1 MISGRSF
8 FIKLLSTLFFT
19 GYSPLA
25 PGTCGSLVTL
35 ILVWF
40 LIPDNNWLLLIVTL
54 IWLFFS
60 IFVAKEAE
68 ELFGHDAGKI
78 NIDESAG
85 MLISLVWI
93 PKKFILYGV
102 AFLLFR
108 LYDII
113 KPPPIKGLEKIK
125 GFGVTLDDLVAGFY
139 ANVTLQILLILK
151 LFS

>member
-1 MISGRSF
+1 MPGKRF
-8 FIKLLSTLFFT
+8 FIKLFSTLFFT
-19 GYSPLA
+19 GYSPIA

-35 ILVWF
+35 ILAWF
-40 LIPDNNWLLLIVTL
+40 LIPEDNWSLLILTL

-60 IFVAKEAE
+60 LFIAKEAE
-68 ELFGHDAGKI
+68 KLFGHDAGKI

-85 MLISLVWI
+85 MLISILWV

-113 KPPPIKGLEKIK
+113 KPPPIRGLEKIK
-125 GFGVTLDDLVAGFY
+125 GYGVTLDDLLAGLY
-139 ANVTLQILLILK
+139 ANVTLQILLTLK
-151 LFS
+151 VFS

>member
-1 MISGRSF
+1 MF
-8 FIKLLSTLFFT
+8 NKFLIKLFSTLFYS
-19 GYSPLA
+19 GYSPIA

-40 LIPDNNWLLLIVTL
+40 LIPENNWLLLIVTL
-54 IWLFFS
+54 IWVFFS
-60 IFVAKEAE
+60 IFVARDAE

-85 MLISLVWI
+85 MLISLLWI

-113 KPPPIKGLEKIK
+113 KPPPIRGLERIK
-125 GFGVTLDDLVAGFY
+125 GYGVTLDDLLAGFY
-139 ANVTLQILLILK
+139 ANATLKILLFLK
-151 LFS
+151 VFS

>member
-1 MISGRSF
+1 MPGNRF
-8 FIKLLSTLFFT
+8 LIKFVSTLFFS

-35 ILVWF
+35 ILAWF
-40 LIPDNNWLLLIVTL
+40 LIPGKTWLSVIIAL
-54 IWLFFS
+54 IWLFFTLF
-60 IFVAKEAE
+60 IAKEAE
-68 ELFGHDAGKI
+68 RLFGHDDRKI

-85 MLISLVWI
+85 MLLTLVWI

-113 KPPPIKGLEKIK
+113 KPPPIRGLERIK
-125 GFGVTLDDLVAGFY
+125 GYGVTLDDLVAGLY
-139 ANVTLQILLILK
+139 ANVTLQMLLALK
-151 LFS
+151 IFH

>member
-1 MISGRSF
+1 MLKKNL
-8 FIKLLSTLFFT
+8 FIRLFATLFFS

-40 LIPDNNWLLLIVTL
+40 LIPENNWSLLIVTL

-60 IFVAKEAE
+60 LFIAREAE
-68 ELFGHDAGKI
+68 KLFGFDNRKI

-85 MLISLVWI
+85 MLLSILWV
-93 PKKFILYGV
+93 PKKFILFGV

-108 LYDII
+108 LYDIT
-113 KPPPIKGLEKIK
+113 KPPPIRGLEKIR
-125 GFGVTLDDLVAGFY
+125 GYGVTLDDLAAGLY
-139 ANVTLQILLILK
+139 ANVTLQILMALKILP
-151 LFS
+151 